1 MLARNCQAAGRE
13 GGQGWPEEAG
23 GTWTWTAL
31 DAETKLIVSW
41 LSAGVMPNAPMPF
54 MTDLGSLPRGDQAG
68 TGPRIRT
75 TNKAGV
81 GTRQGVARPESRHGD
96 GAP

>member
-54 MTDLGSLPRGDQAG
+54 MTDLASRLANRVQL
-68 TGPRIRT
+68 T
-75 TNKAGV
+75 TDGRKA
-81 GTRQGVARPESRHGD
+81 
-96 GAP
+96 